1 LQEGILVRD
10 SSAAETNMHLQRTV
24 IGVDFSPA
32 STEAARWAAK
42 HFQSGVEL
50 ILTHVISSRDG
61 DRDAA
66 LQTGTEQLRQLG
78 ESLGAERIRFE
89 TREGNAAR
97 SLSDIAIETGAD
109 LLVVGARGERGGRDG
124 AIGTTAQYVVRE
136 STVPVL
142 VVARPSD
149 DPVDRILVPVDDDA
163 TARESLRWAA
173 LISDRFGAIVTML
186 HVDARGAMSHPASPH
201 LNTRPAKSVNAN
213 PERWISLAS
222 ELGIP
227 EERVTVEE
235 SFGVPAVEIVSA
247 ATRSSADIIVMGRTA
262 ASSLRRAVL
271 GSVTSTVLSNPP
283 CSVLVVFAN

>member
-1 LQEGILVRD
+1 
-10 SSAAETNMHLQRTV
+10 MHLQRIV

-32 STEAARWAAK
+32 SAEAARWAAK

-50 ILTHVISSRDG
+50 ILTHVISSRDS
-61 DRDAA
+61 DRDLAVHTNA
-66 LQTGTEQLRQLG
+66 EQLRQLG

-97 SLSDIAIETGAD
+97 SLSDLAVETGAD
-109 LLVVGARGERGGRDG
+109 LLIVGARGERASGDG

-142 VVARPSD
+142 VVARPSE
-149 DPVDRILVPVDDDA
+149 DPIERILVPVDEDA

-173 LISDRFGAIVTML
+173 LLSDRFDASVTML

-201 LNTRPAKSVNAN
+201 LNNRSSTSDSGNSA
-213 PERWISLAS
+213 RWISLAS

-227 EERVTVEE
+227 EQRATVEE

-247 ATRSSADIIVMGRTA
+247 ATRSSADIIVMGRTT
-262 ASSLRRAVL
+262 ASSMRRAVM

-283 CSVLVVFAN
+283 CSVLVVFAS